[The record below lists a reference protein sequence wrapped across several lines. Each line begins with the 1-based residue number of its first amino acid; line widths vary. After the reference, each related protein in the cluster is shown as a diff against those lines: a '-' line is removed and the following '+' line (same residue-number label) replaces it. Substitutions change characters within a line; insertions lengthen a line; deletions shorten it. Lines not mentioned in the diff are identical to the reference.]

1 MRISGPSRP
10 AQISATRAKKTTQKR
25 GERFSVSY
33 ASEAP
38 ASATVSPAAPV
49 SRLDS
54 LLTLQEVEKRPDDRQ
69 QALQW
74 GTEVLDR
81 LDDIRMGLLLGRLSR
96 SNLLAL
102 RGKIKESRKNMTDL
116 ALKGLLDDI
125 ELRAEVELAKLEY
138 EA

>member
-1 MRISGPSRP
+1 MRISGPARP
-10 AQISATRAKKTTQKR
+10 AQVSTIRAKKTAQK
-25 GERFSVSY
+25 GGGRFSVPNSG
-33 ASEAP
+33 EAP

-54 LLTLQEVEKRPDDRQ
+54 LLTLQEVEERPDERQ
-69 QALQW
+69 QAVQW
-74 GTEVLDR
+74 GNEVLDR

-116 ALKGLLDDI
+116 ALKSLLDDI
-125 ELRAEVELAKLEY
+125 ELRAEVELAKLENNT
-138 EA
+138 